1 MGAPDLI
8 LAQVRVLKPKRA
20 GTQGKI
26 SDVQKPVGKLRQ
38 HQ

>member
-8 LAQVRVLKPKRA
+8 LAPVRVLKPKRA

-26 SDVQKPVGKLRQ
+26 SDVGKLRQ